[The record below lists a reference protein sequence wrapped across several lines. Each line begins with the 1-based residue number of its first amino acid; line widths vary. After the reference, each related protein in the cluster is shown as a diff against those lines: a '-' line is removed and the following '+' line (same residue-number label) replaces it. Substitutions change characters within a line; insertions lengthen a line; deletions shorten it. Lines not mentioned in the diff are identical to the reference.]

1 MLFWGI
7 WVPANGAKK
16 VHRGLQVSRMYVPIS
31 KLKDKPLT
39 ISLGP
44 YKKKSGPKQPENKFF
59 MLFGGIWAPPNG
71 REKVQK
77 GPQLGKMYLLVSKLE
92 NKPLTKS
99 IGPFL

>member
-44 YKKKSGPKQPENKFF
+44 YKKKVVPNNQKISFYAVLGNLVTPK
-59 MLFGGIWAPPNG
+59 W
-71 REKVQK
+71 
-77 GPQLGKMYLLVSKLE
+77 
-92 NKPLTKS
+92 T
-99 IGPFL
+99 